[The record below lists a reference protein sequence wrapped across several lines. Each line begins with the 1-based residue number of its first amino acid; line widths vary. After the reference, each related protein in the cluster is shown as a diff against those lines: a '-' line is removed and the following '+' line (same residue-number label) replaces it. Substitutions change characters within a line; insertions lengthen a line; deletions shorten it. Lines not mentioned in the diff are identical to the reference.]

1 MNKIIA
7 EIGSSHDGS
16 FGNAKQLIVESF
28 NCGADIVKFQLHLPE
43 FEMLRNAPGPK
54 YFKNENRHD
63 YFQRTNFSLEQLV
76 DLKKIT
82 EKYGMEFMVSPF
94 SEEAVEILKKV
105 NVKYYKIASGEVTNH
120 KMLQLIKQTG
130 KKVFL
135 STGMSSWNEID
146 QALKILD
153 KKKTIIMQCSSIY
166 PCPEESVGL
175 NILLEM
181 KKKYKMPVGFSDH
194 FLGCEAGFAAAA
206 LGASVIEKHITFSRK
221 MYGSDAPFA
230 MELLE
235 FKNYVKGI
243 KSIWKMNKNPID
255 KNNLKKFKDM
265 KKVFEKSIVLNK
277 NMKKNQ
283 IIRDEDLSFKK
294 PGDGISAMYY
304 ENIIGKK
311 LKINI
316 QKDHKL
322 KKKDLC

>member
-28 NCGADIVKFQLHLPE
+28 NCGVDIVKFQLHLPE
-43 FEMLRNAPGPK
+43 FEMLSNAPGPK
-54 YFKNENRHD
+54 YFKDENRYE
-63 YFQRTNFSLEQLV
+63 YFKRTNFSLEQLV
-76 DLKKIT
+76 VLKKIT

-94 SEEAVEILKKV
+94 SEKAVEILKKV
-105 NVKYYKIASGEVTNH
+105 NVNYFKIASGEVTNH
-120 KMLQLIKQTG
+120 KMLELIKKTG

-153 KKKTIIMQCSSIY
+153 KKKTVIMQCSSIY

-181 KKKYKMPVGFSDH
+181 KNKYKIPVGFSDH

-243 KSIWKMNKNPID
+243 KSIWKMNKNPVD
-255 KNNLKKFKDM
+255 KNNLKKYRDM
-265 KKVFEKSIVLNK
+265 KRVFEKSIVINK
-277 NMKKNQ
+277 GMKKNQ
-283 IIRDEDLSFKK
+283 VIRDEDMSFKK
-294 PGDGISAMYY
+294 PGDGISAMHYKK
-304 ENIIGKK
+304 IIGKK
-311 LKINI
+311 LKNSIH
-316 QKDHKL
+316 KDHKL
-322 KKKDLC
+322 TKKDLC